1 MQVTIFTANCIGQ
14 AANCSYPNK
23 VTVVTPEQLQE
34 AVKADHVCAE
44 YKGNYRGIGNF
55 IRSDVIVMDID
66 NDHSEEPT
74 EWITAEK
81 LEEIFP
87 DMNICLLPVDIICFQ
102 RRASQPDRDITSI
115 FLFQRLQMQKCTG
128 I

>member
-23 VTVVTPEQLQE
+23 VTVVTPEQLRE

-81 LEEIFP
+81 LGEIFP
-87 DMNICLLPVDIICFQ
+87 DMEYMLASSRHHLLPKWCCVF
-102 RRASQPDRDITSI
+102 R
-115 FLFQRLQMQKCTG
+115 
-128 I
+128 

>member
-23 VTVVTPEQLQE
+23 VTVVTPEQLRE

-66 NDHSEEPT
+66 NDHSEEPA

-87 DMNICLLPVDIICFQ
+87 DMEYML
-102 RRASQPDRDITSI
+102 ASSRQLRSLGYKVFVLNDAGQIG
-115 FLFQRLQMQKCTG
+115 G
-128 I
+128 ILDGIQTA

>member
-23 VTVVTPEQLQE
+23 VTVVTPEQLRE

-66 NDHSEEPT
+66 NDHSEESA
-74 EWITAEK
+74 EWITAGG
-81 LEEIFP
+81 
-87 DMNICLLPVDIICFQ
+87 NIP
-102 RRASQPDRDITSI
+102 
-115 FLFQRLQMQKCTG
+115 
-128 I
+128 